1 MDQEWLE
8 KLRSPEPAIRRQA
21 IRSLAR
27 SGDQQALKYLKY
39 ALENDPD
46 PQLRE
51 YARRGARY
59 LWDALQQGDR
69 SAGQAGPSIPPPKN
83 KQAADQA
90 QDEDSP
96 GQPAVPRRER
106 DTAERKVQ
114 RALSLQMQGKNPQ
127 ALRELSKALT
137 LNPALKEDQLPRNL
151 AAELTG
157 FPPQDA
163 LRQLLEPGR
172 NQELV
177 ERLQGKKD
185 QQRKTRGRP
194 VSVLLLIFSVLV
206 LAGASF
212 YFIRSGSL
220 DHWQAWL
227 TRTLAGRH
235 RHSAG
240 GTVYYLLT
248 PRGEAPEDG
257 WPVVVGLHGYGGDGR
272 DMLAVAGE
280 FTSSGMVY
288 AAPSFGKYSPNP
300 GPGPIGA
307 MREILTDVS
316 TRAPIND
323 RGVVL
328 LGFSQGGTFA
338 YRFSVYHSELVAGV
352 VTAGAPSLDPI
363 EPSQFDLPYFF
374 TWGSLDGLQDF
385 VLPSS
390 VYPLID
396 RGYNVR
402 FQTIPGAGHEVTP
415 FAVEQARLIA
425 ESVR

>member
-8 KLRSPEPAIRRQA
+8 QLRSPEPAIRRQA

-328 LGFSQGGTFA
+328 LGFSDRKSVVQGK
-338 YRFSVYHSELVAGV
+338 S
-352 VTAGAPSLDPI
+352 
-363 EPSQFDLPYFF
+363 
-374 TWGSLDGLQDF
+374 GL
-385 VLPSS
+385 
-390 VYPLID
+390 
-396 RGYNVR
+396 
-402 FQTIPGAGHEVTP
+402 
-415 FAVEQARLIA
+415 
-425 ESVR
+425 